1 MRIADTRH
9 SADAVLLLRE
19 VERLRVL
26 EVKATQLA
34 RLVLDESG
42 GLSTMQAI
50 ATGVL
55 STSEGRLS
63 GGGRFK
69 L

>member
-34 RLVLDESG
+34 RRVAQGAAALKRKKP
-42 GLSTMQAI
+42 
-50 ATGVL
+50 
-55 STSEGRLS
+55 GRTLMDAAR
-63 GGGRFK
+63 RF
-69 L
+69 